1 MAIQLKI
8 RDIRTGDAQVAE
20 FEGVAAAEAWLRER
34 PRFMEV
40 LGPSRPGA
48 IPSDDEARLR
58 EAMRPL
64 DPDERLAQAQQDER
78 NAEAIRKA
86 LAGEQDRMRKEL
98 EARREANKSADPDRP
113 MVIAWERGGGLHNG
127 DPADDRE
134 PTDAVRQAVKAWVAE
149 RESWVHSRGQY
160 VVSAQVVVWPGPL
173 PKGVSED
180 ERVQMGGKFDVLYG
194 TPPELN

>member
-8 RDIRTGDAQVAE
+8 RDIRTGDARVAE
-20 FEGVAAAEAWLRER
+20 FEGVADAEAWLRER

-40 LGPSRPGA
+40 LGPPRHGMIA
-48 IPSDDEARLR
+48 AADELRLR
-58 EAMRPL
+58 DAMRPL

-86 LAGEQDRMRKEL
+86 LSGEQDRMRKEM
-98 EARREANKSADPDRP
+98 EARREANKDADPDRP
-113 MVIAWERGGGLHNG
+113 MVIAWERGKPAYNA

-134 PTDAVRQAVKAWVAE
+134 PTQAVHDAVKAWVIE

-173 PKGVSED
+173 PKGTSEE
-180 ERVQMGGKFDVLYG
+180 ERVQMGGKFEVLAG